1 MHRRFPLQVS
11 LSLSLV
17 SRFPPPFCANVAPSS
32 SLLMTPINGQGRA
45 APWTPM
51 ISRLSRRDADIEIA
65 RWCNYVKRRG
75 KGEERWS
82 ELGLNYRQWL
92 LSQFIIYG
100 ILTANGILVE
110 RSYLGSHSLADRRV
124 TRPFIPPTRN
134 NFSDISILSEIS
146 FSFLFSKKSRFIFF
160 KLNFRNYSFLP
171 LTEEKFSLTVG
182 SFYVSLAGCLRRI

>member
-1 MHRRFPLQVS
+1 MSQFGIDITFQFDPDASTIPASS
-11 LSLSLV
+11 LAFS
-17 SRFPPPFCANVAPSS
+17 PPFCANVAPSS
-32 SLLMTPINGQGRA
+32 SLLVTPINGQGRA

-110 RSYLGSHSLADRRV
+110 RSYLGSHSLAESPV
-124 TRPFIPPTRN
+124 
-134 NFSDISILSEIS
+134 LSFPLRGTIFLIYPS
-146 FSFLFSKKSRFIFF
+146 FQKFLFLFFSRRNRVSFF
-160 KLNFRNYSFLP
+160 LN
-171 LTEEKFSLTVG
+171 
-182 SFYVSLAGCLRRI
+182 

>member
-1 MHRRFPLQVS
+1 
-11 LSLSLV
+11 
-17 SRFPPPFCANVAPSS
+17 
-32 SLLMTPINGQGRA
+32 
-45 APWTPM
+45 M

-124 TRPFIPPTRN
+124 TRPFIPFVPY
-134 NFSDISILSEIS
+134 EEQ
-146 FSFLFSKKSRFIFF
+146 FF
-160 KLNFRNYSFLP
+160 
-171 LTEEKFSLTVG
+171 
-182 SFYVSLAGCLRRI
+182 